1 MHARRLPPP
10 REARSGA
17 SRRNFFRSTLNTLR
31 FECRMSG
38 DIPHAQRRSR
48 VERQWNHAQRRSR
61 VERHW
66 NHAQRRSR
74 VERKG
79 KTRSQRSRI
88 EHKGKTR
95 SQRSVLSAKGKL
107 RARFDA
113 ASRLTNLPRAV
124 KRTGRAVR
132 SLTLFCIFY
141 ENARGRAAGRAAAKA
156 RARHLCTDT
165 QREALIL
172 RPSKDWKCRSF
183 EDLQPAQRRSR
194 VERQW
199 NHAQRRSRVERKGKT
214 RDA

>member
-10 REARSGA
+10 REARSGT

-38 DIPHAQRRSR
+38 DLPHAQRRSR
-48 VERQWNHAQRRSR
+48 VERQWNHAQRRNR
-61 VERHW
+61 AEP
-66 NHAQRRSR
+66 
-74 VERKG
+74 
-79 KTRSQRSRI
+79 
-88 EHKGKTR
+88 KGKTR

-141 ENARGRAAGRAAAKA
+141 ENARVRAAGRVAAKA
-156 RARHLCTDT
+156 QARHLCTDT

-183 EDLQPAQRRSR
+183 EDLQPAQRRSH
-194 VERQW
+194 VEHQW
-199 NHAQRRSRVERKGKT
+199 NHTQRRSRVERKGKR